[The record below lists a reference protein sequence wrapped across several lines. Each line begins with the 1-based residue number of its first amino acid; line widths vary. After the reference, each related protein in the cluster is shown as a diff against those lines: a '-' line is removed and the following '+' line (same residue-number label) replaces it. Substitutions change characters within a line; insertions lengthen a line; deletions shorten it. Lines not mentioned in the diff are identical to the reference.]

1 MKRIAPPSPKH
12 GQRMKVTPGAVDRG
26 STNSARPHFSL
37 CHMVAGLHC
46 IDSCEATARSVF
58 ADALWR
64 RSRLTWGELL
74 QAPRQGLGFEKIPRS
89 RISVPI
95 PQTITEDVQHFLV
108 FRAGDETRLI
118 GFRSADVLHIVWFDT
133 KLDAYAH

>member
-1 MKRIAPPSPKH
+1 MKRITPPSPKD
-12 GQRMKVTPGAVDRG
+12 GPRIRVTPGASENG

-37 CHMVAGLHC
+37 CHMVPGVRCL
-46 IDSCEATARSVF
+46 DSCDASARSVF

-64 RSRLTWGELL
+64 RSRLTWGQLL
-74 QAPRQGLGFEKIPRS
+74 QAPRQGLGFEKMPRS
-89 RISVPI
+89 RIIVPI

-108 FRAGDETRLI
+108 FRGGDETRLV

-133 KLDAYAH
+133 RLDVYDH